1 MLTILADDLTGACDT
16 GTLFA
21 GQAAVPVTVWPQPPP
36 AAVVR
41 VVDTE
46 TRALGARE
54 AARRIEALAGT
65 ALPTRY
71 FKKIDSTLRGH
82 VGVEVHA
89 LMRVL
94 GTSCALLTPAFPAQG
109 RTVIDRIL
117 MIDGRPIAE
126 TTLGRDPEFPRATT
140 SNVVDL
146 LRRELDRPLAW
157 IPIDQVRDG
166 IESLTARLKRLA
178 GTVAIADAE
187 TDDDLAA
194 LVEAALALKV
204 PPLLVGAAG
213 LGRALAARLGLLA
226 ERVALPPCRRS
237 LIVAGSRHPAT
248 RAQIVVAREA
258 GFQVL
263 ASGEAEAA
271 DPARVA
277 TRLADEARRALEQET
292 FDIVAVTG
300 GQTAV
305 ALYKA
310 LKAERLDLVGSPGPG
325 LAFGYLRAPRHPAL
339 AVLTKAGGFG
349 APDLFVSLLRET
361 VA

>member
-21 GQAAVPVTVWPQPPP
+21 GEAAVPVTVWPQPPP

-126 TTLGRDPEFPRATT
+126 TTLGRDPEFLATT

-248 RAQIVVAREA
+248 RAQIVAAREA

>member
-21 GQAAVPVTVWPQPPP
+21 GEAAGPVTVWPQPPP

-82 VGVEVHA
+82 VGVEAHA

-126 TTLGRDPEFPRATT
+126 TTLGRDPEFRATT

-146 LRRELDRPLAW
+146 LRRDLDRPLAW

-178 GTVAIADAE
+178 GAVAIADAE

-213 LGRALAARLGLLA
+213 LGPALAAPPGLLPP
-226 ERVALPPCRRS
+226 RVALPPLPRPPNS
-237 LIVAGSRHPAT
+237 PGSPHPAT
-248 RAQIVVAREA
+248 PSPILSAREA

-292 FDIVAVTG
+292 FDIVAATRRPPAG
-300 GQTAV
+300 

-310 LKAERLDLVGSPGPG
+310 LKAERLDLVGSPRPG
-325 LAFGYLRAPRHPAL
+325 LAFGYPPAPPPPPPPPPPQ
-339 AVLTKAGGFG
+339 AGG
-349 APDLFVSLLRET
+349 SR
-361 VA
+361 